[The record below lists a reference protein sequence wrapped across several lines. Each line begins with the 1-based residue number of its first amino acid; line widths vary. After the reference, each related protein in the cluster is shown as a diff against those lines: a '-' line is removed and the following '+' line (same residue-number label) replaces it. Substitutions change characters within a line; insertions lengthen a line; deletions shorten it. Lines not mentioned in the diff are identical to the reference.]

1 MFRMHLVSWMAFAWG
16 ALLFLPIGVNYLT
29 FLALLAALLA
39 GGRWAERGRRIRHS
53 PYWWPVAG
61 FVGWTVF
68 CLAAQPAYFAE
79 TPSNL
84 FHGLRIALTFLVVA
98 ALDEREL
105 SSGLRGLVIGGL
117 AGLAIAAVNG
127 VIGLPPSD
135 LWRSLISH
143 HGNKSISN
151 ALIYALLAVLAVRV
165 AFEQAPWKQS
175 ALLLIGAMA
184 CIAQI
189 VVVLPSRTSMIAAV
203 LAMALLAVH
212 RWRNAWRP
220 LVSAVAATTALA
232 GAVLTLQP
240 DISREFERG
249 LNQLRAADSERVEMT
264 NSWGVRYHLYD
275 KTAAMVADRP
285 VLGWGIGSWN
295 GQWRARADAAIGD
308 INMPHNDYL
317 WMGAQAG
324 IPGLIAMLALVLAGA
339 GRCWS
344 RRDAIGAMGLAAI
357 VILALG
363 ASFNSALRDAAIG
376 LSLPFVTA
384 LLVSRAVLAPSSDPP
399 SGPDGRK
406 PSIA

>member
-1 MFRMHLVSWMAFAWG
+1 MFRTHLVSWMAFAWG

-203 LAMALLAVH
+203 FAMALLAVH

-220 LVSAVAATTALA
+220 LISAVAATTALA

-317 WMGAQAG
+317 WMGA
-324 IPGLIAMLALVLAGA
+324 
-339 GRCWS
+339 
-344 RRDAIGAMGLAAI
+344 
-357 VILALG
+357 
-363 ASFNSALRDAAIG
+363 
-376 LSLPFVTA
+376 
-384 LLVSRAVLAPSSDPP
+384 
-399 SGPDGRK
+399 
-406 PSIA
+406 

>member
-1 MFRMHLVSWMAFAWG
+1 MFRTHLVSWMAFAWG

-143 HGNKSISN
+143 HGN
-151 ALIYALLAVLAVRV
+151 
-165 AFEQAPWKQS
+165 
-175 ALLLIGAMA
+175 
-184 CIAQI
+184 
-189 VVVLPSRTSMIAAV
+189 
-203 LAMALLAVH
+203 
-212 RWRNAWRP
+212 
-220 LVSAVAATTALA
+220 
-232 GAVLTLQP
+232 
-240 DISREFERG
+240 
-249 LNQLRAADSERVEMT
+249 
-264 NSWGVRYHLYD
+264 
-275 KTAAMVADRP
+275 
-285 VLGWGIGSWN
+285 
-295 GQWRARADAAIGD
+295 
-308 INMPHNDYL
+308 
-317 WMGAQAG
+317 
-324 IPGLIAMLALVLAGA
+324 
-339 GRCWS
+339 
-344 RRDAIGAMGLAAI
+344 
-357 VILALG
+357 
-363 ASFNSALRDAAIG
+363 
-376 LSLPFVTA
+376 
-384 LLVSRAVLAPSSDPP
+384 
-399 SGPDGRK
+399 
-406 PSIA
+406 